1 MVYHVSSTPGIKVL
15 TPRVSTHKK
24 AYVYAIES
32 LVTGLLFGVRHDDFD
47 LFLNTNAQGI
57 PEVYE
62 CYPGS
67 FRAVYQGKA
76 CSVYELK
83 EDGFQRG
90 MTSWSPELVSESE
103 TAVEREVVIDDL
115 YSRLLQEQEKG
126 NLILHPYA
134 DSPEYKKLISEH
146 IVDRLIRFNAL
157 DHLETDL
164 RFQKYFRPIIDAL
177 RSVMDGH
184 LLVSADSAA
193 PGSVSREDTD
203 SCADTGDQPSNT
215 AS

>member
-47 LFLNTNAQGI
+47 FLINTNKKGI

-62 CYPGS
+62 CYPDS
-67 FRAVYQGKA
+67 FRRVYQGKS

-90 MTSWSPELVSESE
+90 MTTWSPELVCESE
-103 TAVEREVVIDDL
+103 VPVEREVAIDDL
-115 YSRLLQEQEKG
+115 YSRLLQEREKG
-126 NLILHPYA
+126 NLILHPYM
-134 DSPEYKKLISEH
+134 DSPEHRRLISEH
-146 IVDRLIRFNAL
+146 IVDRLIRFDAMGN
-157 DHLETDL
+157 LETDA
-164 RFQKYFRPIIDAL
+164 RFQKYFRPIIDEL
-177 RSVMDGH
+177 RSIMDGH
-184 LLVSADSAA
+184 LLLGADNVQLFPMVS
-193 PGSVSREDTD
+193 EDLD
-203 SCADTGDQPSNT
+203 KHADT
-215 AS
+215 